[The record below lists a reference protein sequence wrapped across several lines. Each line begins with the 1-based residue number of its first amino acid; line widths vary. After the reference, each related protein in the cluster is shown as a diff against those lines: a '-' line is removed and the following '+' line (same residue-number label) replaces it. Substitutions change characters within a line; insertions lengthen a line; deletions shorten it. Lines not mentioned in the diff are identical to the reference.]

1 MSIFI
6 QEEEMVDNNVE
17 DFVVLIID
25 ILEEV
30 IETLINTIKI
40 EGEN

>member
-1 MSIFI
+1 MGIFI
-6 QEEEMVDNNVE
+6 QEEEMADNNVE

-30 IETLINTIKI
+30 IETLINIIKI

>member
-30 IETLINTIKI
+30 IETLINIIKI